1 MPLFGKNMLQ
11 LIRWKNLLFLGLL
24 QTLMFFG
31 VLKPILAK
39 YAISLPYEYPI
50 FGLLL
55 AATLFIAAGGYI
67 VNDYF
72 DTKIDQINKPTQ
84 VIVGNKISR
93 NAAGWAFQICFAVG
107 IICGIVL
114 AILLSKLNIAIL
126 FAVIS
131 GMLWFYSSSYK
142 RIFLL
147 GNLIISL
154 CSFLS
159 VFSLGYLS
167 GICLENKY
175 GLIIYNTSILTEI
188 YGWFAA
194 FGLFAFLFTFI
205 REIVKDVEDIEGD
218 REMECHSLPIVL
230 GINTTKIVLSVVTL
244 ISTLVVGYFCFY
256 LNPFTTDSI
265 SIKYYI
271 FGILIPC
278 IILIFWIGK
287 AAKRRDWR
295 QISTFVKFI
304 MLVGTLYAAVVG
316 YLFVL
321 NYSYILNA

>member
-1 MPLFGKNMLQ
+1 MLQ
-11 LIRWKNLLFLGLL
+11 LIRWKNLLFLGVL

-39 YAISLPYEYPI
+39 YAIDLPYEYPI

-55 AATLFIAAGGYI
+55 GATIFIAAGGYI

-72 DTKIDQINKPTQ
+72 DTKIDQINKPTK

-93 NAAGWAFQICFAVG
+93 NAAGIAFQTCFGIG
-107 IICGIVL
+107 IICGIIL
-114 AILLSKLNIAIL
+114 ALLLSKLNIAIL

-147 GNLIISL
+147 GNLVISL

-159 VFSLGYLS
+159 VFSVGYLAAIS
-167 GICLENKY
+167 LENKY
-175 GLIIYNTSILTEI
+175 GALIYNTSILSEI
-188 YGWFAA
+188 YGWLAA

-205 REIVKDVEDIEGD
+205 REVVKDIEDIEGD

-230 GINTTKIVLSVVTL
+230 GVNTTKIVLTVVTL

-256 LNPFTTDSI
+256 LNPLATDNI
-265 SIKYYI
+265 STKYYI

-287 AAKRRDWR
+287 AEKRRDWR

-304 MLVGTLYAAVVG
+304 MLIGTLYAGIVG
-316 YLFVL
+316 YLFVV
-321 NYSYILNA
+321 NFPYILNA

>member
-1 MPLFGKNMLQ
+1 M
-11 LIRWKNLLFLGLL
+11 
-24 QTLMFFG
+24 
-31 VLKPILAK
+31 AK
-39 YAISLPYEYPI
+39 YAITLPYEYPI

-72 DTKIDQINKPTQ
+72 DTKIDQINKPTK

-93 NAAGWAFQICFAVG
+93 NAAGWAFQICFAIG
-107 IICGIVL
+107 IACGIAL
-114 AILLSKLNIAIL
+114 GILLSKLNIAIL

-147 GNLIISL
+147 GNLVISL

-159 VFSLGYLS
+159 VFSIGYLS
-167 GICLENKY
+167 AISLENKF
-175 GLIIYNTSILTEI
+175 GALIYNTSILSEV
-188 YGWFAA
+188 YGWCAA

-205 REIVKDVEDIEGD
+205 REVVKDVEDIEGD

-230 GINTTKIVLSVVTL
+230 GINTTKIVLTVVTL
-244 ISTLVVGYFCFY
+244 VSALIVGYFCFY
-256 LNPFTTDSI
+256 LNPFSTDNITT
-265 SIKYYI
+265 KYYI
-271 FGILIPC
+271 FGVLVPC

-287 AAKRRDWR
+287 ATKRRDWR

>member
-1 MPLFGKNMLQ
+1 MLQ
-11 LIRWKNLLFLGLL
+11 LIRWKNLLFLGVL

-31 VLKPILAK
+31 VLKPIMAK
-39 YAISLPYEYPI
+39 YAITLPYEYPI

-93 NAAGWAFQICFAVG
+93 NAAGWAFQICFGLG
-107 IICGIVL
+107 IACGIAL
-114 AILLSKLNIAIL
+114 GILLSKLNIAIL

-147 GNLIISL
+147 GNIVISL

-159 VFSLGYLS
+159 VFSMGYLAAIS
-167 GICLENKY
+167 LEKSF
-175 GLIIYNTSILTEI
+175 GVLIYKTSILNEI

-205 REIVKDVEDIEGD
+205 REVVKDVEDIEGD

-230 GINTTKIVLSVVTL
+230 GVNTTKIVLTIVTL
-244 ISTLVVGYFCFY
+244 VSTLIVGYFCFY
-256 LNPFTTDSI
+256 LNPFNTDNI
-265 SIKYYI
+265 STKYYI
-271 FGILIPC
+271 FGILVPC

-287 AAKRRDWR
+287 AEKRRDWR

-316 YLFVL
+316 YLFIL

>member
-1 MPLFGKNMLQ
+1 
-11 LIRWKNLLFLGLL
+11 
-24 QTLMFFG
+24 MFFG
-31 VLKPILAK
+31 IIKPLMAK
-39 YAISLPYEYPI
+39 YAITLPYEYPI

-72 DTKIDQINKPTQ
+72 DTKIDQINKPTE

-93 NAAGWAFQICFAVG
+93 NAAGWAFQICFALG
-107 IICGIVL
+107 IACGIAL
-114 AILLSKLNIAIL
+114 GILLSKLNIAIL

-147 GNLIISL
+147 GNLVISL

-159 VFSLGYLS
+159 VFSIGYLS
-167 GICLENKY
+167 AISLENKF
-175 GLIIYNTSILTEI
+175 GALIYNTSILNEV
-188 YGWFAA
+188 YGWCAA
-194 FGLFAFLFTFI
+194 FGLFAFLYTFI
-205 REIVKDVEDIEGD
+205 REVVKDVEDIEGD

-230 GINTTKIVLSVVTL
+230 GINTTKIVLTVVTL
-244 ISTLVVGYFCFY
+244 ISTLIVGYFCFY
-256 LNPFTTDSI
+256 LNPFTTDNI
-265 SIKYYI
+265 TTKYYI
-271 FGILIPC
+271 FGVLVPS

-287 AAKRRDWR
+287 AAKRRDWM

>member
-1 MPLFGKNMLQ
+1 MLQ
-11 LIRWKNLLFLGLL
+11 LIRWKNLLFLGVL

-31 VLKPILAK
+31 IIKPLMAK
-39 YAISLPYEYPI
+39 YAITLPYEYPI

-72 DTKIDQINKPTQ
+72 DTKIDQINKPTE

-93 NAAGWAFQICFAVG
+93 NAAGWAFQICFALG
-107 IICGIVL
+107 IACGIAL
-114 AILLSKLNIAIL
+114 GILLSKLNIAIL

-147 GNLIISL
+147 GNLVISL

-159 VFSLGYLS
+159 VFSIGYLS
-167 GICLENKY
+167 AISLENKY
-175 GLIIYNTSILTEI
+175 GALIYNTSILNEV
-188 YGWFAA
+188 YGWCAA
-194 FGLFAFLFTFI
+194 FGLFAFLYTFI
-205 REIVKDVEDIEGD
+205 REVVKDVEDIEGD

-230 GINTTKIVLSVVTL
+230 GINTTKIVLTVITL
-244 ISTLVVGYFCFY
+244 ISTLIVGYFCFY
-256 LNPFTTDSI
+256 LNPFTTDNI
-265 SIKYYI
+265 TTKYYI
-271 FGILIPC
+271 FGVLVPSF
-278 IILIFWIGK
+278 ILIFWIGK
-287 AAKRRDWR
+287 AAKRRDWM

>member
-1 MPLFGKNMLQ
+1 MLQ
-11 LIRWKNLLFLGLL
+11 LIRWKNILFLAVL

-39 YAISLPYEYPI
+39 YTIALPYEYPI

-55 AATLFIAAGGYI
+55 GATLFIAAGGYI

-93 NAAGWAFQICFAVG
+93 NAAGWAFQICFGIGIASGIALG
-107 IICGIVL
+107 II
-114 AILLSKLNIAIL
+114 LSKLNIAIL

-147 GNLIISL
+147 GNLVISL

-159 VFSLGYLS
+159 VFACSYLAAIS
-167 GICLENKY
+167 LENKY
-175 GLIIYNTSILTEI
+175 GALIYNTGILSEI

-205 REIVKDVEDIEGD
+205 REVVKDIEDIEGD

-230 GINTTKIVLSVVTL
+230 GVNTTKIVLTVVTL
-244 ISTLVVGYFCFY
+244 ISTLIVGYFCFY
-256 LNPFTTDSI
+256 LNPFTTDNI
-265 SIKYYI
+265 TTKYYI
-271 FGILIPC
+271 FGVLVPC

-304 MLVGTLYAAVVG
+304 MLIGTLYAAVVG
-316 YLFVL
+316 YLFIL

>member
-1 MPLFGKNMLQ
+1 MLQ
-11 LIRWKNLLFLGLL
+11 LIRWKNLLFLGVL

-31 VLKPILAK
+31 IIKPLMAK
-39 YAISLPYEYPI
+39 YAITLPYEYPI
-50 FGLLL
+50 FGLLV

-72 DTKIDQINKPTQ
+72 DTKIDQINKPTK

-93 NAAGWAFQICFAVG
+93 NAAGWAFQICFAIG
-107 IICGIVL
+107 IACGIAL

-147 GNLIISL
+147 GNLVISL

-159 VFSLGYLS
+159 VFSIGYLS
-167 GICLENKY
+167 AISLENKY
-175 GLIIYNTSILTEI
+175 GALIYNTSILGEV
-188 YGWFAA
+188 YSWCAA

-205 REIVKDVEDIEGD
+205 REVVKDVEDIEGD

-230 GINTTKIVLSVVTL
+230 GINTTKIVLTVVTL
-244 ISTLVVGYFCFY
+244 VSALIVGYFCFY
-256 LNPFTTDSI
+256 LNPFSTDNITT
-265 SIKYYI
+265 KYYI
-271 FGILIPC
+271 FGVLVPC

-316 YLFVL
+316 YLFIL